1 MGRQKELAIKVM
13 ELVNEFTH
21 WNFQMIQEGN
31 IYLVGTTLYNQ
42 KGQEMNVYYK
52 IVDEKAQL
60 DVFVSKFEYDCD
72 FVRKKVKEL
81 AQKFIVGMVGVN
93 GEMLILES
101 MMPLQFFES
110 NMHIIVMKR
119 MTDMLE
125 TMTEIVNYDR
135 EKGENYGNENRF
147 D

>member
-1 MGRQKELAIKVM
+1 MDRQKELAVKVM

-42 KGQEMNVYYK
+42 KGQEINVYYK

-72 FVRKKVKEL
+72 FVYKKIKEL

-135 EKGENYGNENRF
+135 EKRENYGNENRF

>member
-1 MGRQKELAIKVM
+1 MGRQKELAVKVM

-60 DVFVSKFEYDCD
+60 DVFVSKLEYGCD
-72 FVRKKVKEL
+72 FVNKKVKEL

-93 GEMLILES
+93 GGMLILES

-110 NMHIIVMKR
+110 NMHVIVMER
-119 MTDMLE
+119 M
-125 TMTEIVNYDR
+125 IC
-135 EKGENYGNENRF
+135 
-147 D
+147 

>member
-1 MGRQKELAIKVM
+1 M

-42 KGQEMNVYYK
+42 KGQEINVYYK

-72 FVRKKVKEL
+72 FVYKKIKEL

-135 EKGENYGNENRF
+135 EKRENYGNENRF

>member
-52 IVDEKAQL
+52 IVDEKAQHL
-60 DVFVSKFEYDCD
+60 SMIVILFVKRLRNWHKSLL
-72 FVRKKVKEL
+72 L
-81 AQKFIVGMVGVN
+81 AW
-93 GEMLILES
+93 
-101 MMPLQFFES
+101 
-110 NMHIIVMKR
+110 
-119 MTDMLE
+119 
-125 TMTEIVNYDR
+125 
-135 EKGENYGNENRF
+135 
-147 D
+147 

>member
-1 MGRQKELAIKVM
+1 
-13 ELVNEFTH
+13 
-21 WNFQMIQEGN
+21 
-31 IYLVGTTLYNQ
+31 
-42 KGQEMNVYYK
+42 
-52 IVDEKAQL
+52 
-60 DVFVSKFEYDCD
+60 
-72 FVRKKVKEL
+72 
-81 AQKFIVGMVGVN
+81 MVGVN